1 MEACKGLFVC
11 VILCQ
16 IYGMAFNFKEI
27 FTASMVLFAVID
39 IIGNIPIVITL
50 RKKAGH
56 IHSEK
61 ASVIAAIVMIFF
73 LFLGEE
79 ILNLIGI
86 NVNEFAVAGSF
97 ILFFIALEMI
107 LGITLFK
114 DDGSSPDMASVFPL
128 AFPMLAGPGTLTT
141 LLSLR
146 AEFALENVIISIVLN
161 VIVIYAVLK
170 TSSKLQSIL
179 GKNGIGIIQKVF
191 GVILLAISV
200 KLFTS
205 NIQELFI

>member
-1 MEACKGLFVC
+1 MTLD
-11 VILCQ
+11 
-16 IYGMAFNFKEI
+16 FKEI

-39 IIGNIPIVITL
+39 IVGNIPIVISL

-97 ILFFIALEMI
+97 IIFFIALEMI

-146 AEFALENVIISIVLN
+146 AEFAIESVIISIILN

-170 TSSKLQSIL
+170 TSSKLQAIL

-191 GVILLAISV
+191 GVILLAIAV
-200 KLFTS
+200 KLFTA
-205 NIQELFI
+205 NIQELFN

>member
-1 MEACKGLFVC
+1 MVLN
-11 VILCQ
+11 L
-16 IYGMAFNFKEI
+16 KEI

-39 IIGNIPIVITL
+39 IVGNIPIVISL

-79 ILNLIGI
+79 ILHLIGI

-97 ILFFIALEMI
+97 IIFFIALEMI

-146 AEFALENVIISIVLN
+146 AEFAIESVIISIILN

-170 TSSKLQSIL
+170 TSSKLQAIL

-191 GVILLAISV
+191 GVILLAIAV
-200 KLFTS
+200 KLFTA
-205 NIQELFI
+205 NIQELFN

>member
-1 MEACKGLFVC
+1 MTL
-11 VILCQ
+11 
-16 IYGMAFNFKEI
+16 NFKEI

-39 IIGNIPIVITL
+39 IVGNIPIVISL

-61 ASVIAAIVMIFF
+61 ASIIAAVVMILF

-146 AEFALENVIISIVLN
+146 AEFALENVIISIILN
-161 VIVIYAVLK
+161 VIAIYVVLK
-170 TSSKLQSIL
+170 TSSKLQNIL

-191 GVILLAISV
+191 GVILLAIAV
-200 KLFTS
+200 KLFTA
-205 NIQELFI
+205 NIQELFN